1 MPNSTRILDTILGF
15 VIIKEELKKGKVMGK
30 LKKVFGSVG
39 KLISIIPDTTELIG
53 KTIENTRPI
62 IEKELDRRHTYKNSL
77 VRLDNVIHLNIDE
90 AKEFLEHKG
99 FKVVT
104 VLAQPSTKYIDY
116 ERHQVVKMVPTSGKY
131 TENTLV
137 KLYYINDTILAKSH
151 DLSLEKQIKKQEQQ
165 DKLAQLLK
173 KPSFSFKRKKS
184 TEYDDEVIPER
195 PDE

>member
-1 MPNSTRILDTILGF
+1 
-15 VIIKEELKKGKVMGK
+15 MGK
-30 LKKVFGSVG
+30 LKKAFGSVG

-77 VRLDNVIHLNIDE
+77 VRLDDVIHLDINE

-104 VLAQPSTKYIDY
+104 VLAQPSIKYVDF
-116 ERHQVVKMVPTSGKY
+116 ERHQVVKMLPSSGKY

-137 KLYYINDTILAKSH
+137 KLYYVNDTILAKSQ

-173 KPSFSFKRKKS
+173 KPTFSFKMKKNN
-184 TEYDDEVIPER
+184 EQPDEVTPETS
-195 PDE
+195 EEH